1 MKEDKDMVLKYDKV
15 KTVCYWLAKHLGLAS
30 QYDNF
35 NGLKLIIPNKIYPY
49 AREQDDDRWFDYE
62 KVCGTQI
69 YPLDSNWLK
78 YNEIEFGWDSLYR
91 SYIRQ
96 RVWK

>member
-1 MKEDKDMVLKYDKV
+1 MINKYSTIRKA
-15 KTVCYWLAKHLGLAS
+15 CYWLAKHLGIAS
-30 QYDNF
+30 EYNSI
-35 NGLKLIIPNKIYPY
+35 NGLKLIIPNKIYTY
-49 AREQDDDRWFDYE
+49 AREQDDDRWLDYE

-91 SYIRQ
+91 SYIEQ
-96 RVWK
+96 RVGK

>member
-1 MKEDKDMVLKYDKV
+1 MTTKYNAV
-15 KTVCYWLAKHLGLAS
+15 RKTCYWLAKHLGIAS
-30 QYDNF
+30 EYNNI
-35 NGLKLIIPNKIYPY
+35 NGLKLIIPNKIYTY
-49 AREQDDDRWFDYE
+49 AREQDDDRWFNYE

>member
-1 MKEDKDMVLKYDKV
+1 MTTKYN
-15 KTVCYWLAKHLGLAS
+15 TVRKACYWLAKHLGIAS
-30 QYDNF
+30 EYNSI
-35 NGLKLIIPNKIYPY
+35 NELKLIIPNKIYTY
-49 AREQDDDRWFDYE
+49 AREQDDDRWFNYE

-96 RVWK
+96 RVGK

>member
-1 MKEDKDMVLKYDKV
+1 MIFNYDKV
-15 KTVCYWLAKHLGLAS
+15 RTVCYWLAKHLGLAS

-35 NGLKLIIPNKIYPY
+35 NGLKLIVPNKIYTY
-49 AREQDDDRWFDYE
+49 ERERDDDRWCDYE

-69 YPLDSNWLK
+69 YPVDSNWLK

-96 RVWK
+96 RVVS

>member
-1 MKEDKDMVLKYDKV
+1 MTTKYNTIR
-15 KTVCYWLAKHLGLAS
+15 KTCYWLAKHLGIAS
-30 QYDNF
+30 EYNSI
-35 NGLKLIIPNKIYPY
+35 NGLNLLIPNKIYTY
-49 AREQDDDRWFDYE
+49 AREQDDDRWFNYE

-96 RVWK
+96 RVGK

>member
-1 MKEDKDMVLKYDKV
+1 MKGDKDMIFNYDKV
-15 KTVCYWLAKHLGLAS
+15 RTVCYWLAKHLGLAS

-35 NGLKLIIPNKIYPY
+35 NGLKLIVPNKIYTY
-49 AREQDDDRWFDYE
+49 ERECDDDRWCDYE

-69 YPLDSNWLK
+69 YPFDSNWLK

-96 RVWK
+96 RVGK

>member
-1 MKEDKDMVLKYDKV
+1 MTIKYN
-15 KTVCYWLAKHLGLAS
+15 TVRKACYWLAKHLGIAS
-30 QYDNF
+30 EYNSI
-35 NGLKLIIPNKIYPY
+35 NGLKLIIPNKIYTY
-49 AREQDDDRWFDYE
+49 AREQDDDRWLDYA

-91 SYIRQ
+91 SYIEQ
-96 RVWK
+96 RVGK